1 MQKVQNV
8 LKIRIFTISGSKIK
22 SLTVVQDMI
31 GRKGVLQMD
40 DTSEVS
46 QNLLDLQLMIRANF
60 VLTLK
65 AIVFLEIVLLTVMA
79 KIPTFNV
86 DAVEKYGNSTNRI
99 DQMMLCYIVKVKKCL
114 FLSAASLSS
123 TLLVR
128 RKAEEDK
135 EDYSWS

>member
-8 LKIRIFTISGSKIK
+8 LKIRIFTTSGSKIK

-79 KIPTFNV
+79 KIRTFNV

-99 DQMMLCYIVKVKKCL
+99 DQMMLCYIVKV
-114 FLSAASLSS
+114 
-123 TLLVR
+123 
-128 RKAEEDK
+128 
-135 EDYSWS
+135 

>member
-22 SLTVVQDMI
+22 SLTNVQNMI

-46 QNLLDLQLMIRANF
+46 QNLLDLQLMIHANF

-65 AIVFLEIVLLTVMA
+65 AIVFLEIVLLTVMV

-99 DQMMLCYIVKVKKCL
+99 DQMMLCYIVKV
-114 FLSAASLSS
+114 
-123 TLLVR
+123 
-128 RKAEEDK
+128 
-135 EDYSWS
+135 